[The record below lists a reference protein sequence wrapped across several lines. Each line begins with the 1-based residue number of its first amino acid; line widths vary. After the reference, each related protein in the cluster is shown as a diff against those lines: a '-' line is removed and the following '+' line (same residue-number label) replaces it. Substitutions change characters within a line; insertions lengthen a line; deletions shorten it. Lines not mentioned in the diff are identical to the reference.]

1 MKPAQAYKMHPSPSG
16 KSPCSH
22 PTQSA
27 VCLLCSLRALA
38 KLTDKSF
45 RVYLPKNGARE
56 RELLTT
62 LEYFAVLVD
71 SVDLDSVVDEFV
83 GVHSCFVKVFN

>member
-1 MKPAQAYKMHPSPSG
+1 MKLAPAYKMHPSPSG

-27 VCLLCSLRALA
+27 VCLLCWLRALS

-45 RVYLPKNGARE
+45 RVYLRKIGE

-83 GVHSCFVKVFN
+83 GVHSCCVKVFN